1 MAEPY
6 IGEIRMV
13 GFTFAP
19 EGWANADGQMLAPS
33 EYSALYS
40 LYGTTYGG
48 DGRSTFGLP
57 DLRGRV
63 PIHCGQGPGL
73 PSYQMGW
80 AGGYPTVVLSE
91 PQMPAHDHTATVN
104 AKAADAD
111 QAAPTDHYWAQ
122 LSRGAAAYAADH
134 DTTMATDS
142 VQVGPSGGSQPH
154 QNMQP
159 YLTIRF
165 CVAMTGIYPSRP

>member
-73 PSYQMGW
+73 PSYQGPLSLVTTTRVLPSMARRLTAAMIW
-80 AGGYPTVVLSE
+80 PT
-91 PQMPAHDHTATVN
+91 PQSNSATAS
-104 AKAADAD
+104 
-111 QAAPTDHYWAQ
+111 P
-122 LSRGAAAYAADH
+122 
-134 DTTMATDS
+134 
-142 VQVGPSGGSQPH
+142 
-154 QNMQP
+154 
-159 YLTIRF
+159 
-165 CVAMTGIYPSRP
+165 